1 MRRLLVLISLV
12 LLGVLA
18 TAMPAS
24 AAPLASGEGEMVRHA
39 GFRGDDA
46 ACPHISW
53 IGSLEISDSEGMD
66 GTYGITLSK
75 AEIIPETVFTEEWW
89 WWAEYF
95 TVFDGL
101 FEFDE
106 AGSAIECEPGAVL
119 LHGYDSGVGQA
130 TGKFW
135 DTGYLIEASGP
146 FEGMEGAKV
155 DQLGTFT
162 EWHDEAT
169 LPNGQPAPVA
179 FTIDFIVESTD
190 W

>member
-1 MRRLLVLISLV
+1 MRRFLIPIV
-12 LLGVLA
+12 IVGVLA
-18 TAMPAS
+18 MALPAS
-24 AAPLASGEGEMVRHA
+24 ASPLVSGDGEMFRHA
-39 GFRGDDA
+39 GFRGEEA

-53 IGSLEISDSEGMD
+53 VGSLEISDSEGMD

-75 AEIIPETVFTEEWW
+75 ADIIPQTVFEDGWW

-106 AGSAIECEPGAVL
+106 AGSVIECEPGAVM

-130 TGKFW
+130 GSKFW
-135 DTGYLIEASGP
+135 DTGYLIEAAGP

-162 EWHDEAT
+162 EWSDDMQT
-169 LPNGQPAPVA
+169 PDGDPFPNA
-179 FTIDFIVESTD
+179 FTIDFIVESID

>member
-1 MRRLLVLISLV
+1 MRRLLLPIV
-12 LLGVLA
+12 VLA
-18 TAMPAS
+18 VLAMAPPAS
-24 AAPLASGEGEMVRHA
+24 ASPLVSGEGEMVQHA
-39 GFRGDDA
+39 GFRGGDA

-53 IGSLEISDSEGMD
+53 VGSLEVSDSEGMD

-75 AEIIPETVFTEEWW
+75 AEIIPTTVFHEGWW

-106 AGSAIECEPGAVL
+106 AGSIIECEPGDVM
-119 LHGYDSGVGQA
+119 LHGYDTGVGQPG
-130 TGKFW
+130 GKFW
-135 DTGYLIEASGP
+135 DTGYLIVASGP

-162 EWHDEAT
+162 EWFADRTTPEGDPFPST
-169 LPNGQPAPVA
+169 
-179 FTIDFIVESTD
+179 FTIDFIVEPTD